1 MPQEWK
7 ADIVIVGGSLGGCAA
22 ALAAARAGQTVLMT
36 EETEWIGGQ
45 LTSQA
50 VPPDEHGWIERFGC
64 TASYRRF
71 RDGVRDYYRRN
82 LPLIPAAANLSNLN
96 PGNAKVSRIS
106 HDPRVALAVLQQML
120 APYTLSGKLT
130 VLSRCQA
137 EAAEMDGDRVRSVT
151 VRNLQTGNRS
161 TLVAPYFLDATECGD
176 LLPLTGTE
184 YVTGAESQAETNER
198 HALEGPANPQD
209 MQAITHCFVVDYA
222 ADETHTID
230 KPNEYEFWRSF
241 RPDFWPDRLLSF
253 AGVRPSTLEPL
264 RYELF
269 PPAKQGPSFFDGFS
283 LVSYRRLA
291 DKSNFAKGT
300 FPGDVTVV
308 NWPQN
313 DYFLGPVI
321 DVDEAEKSHHL
332 QRAKELSLSL
342 LYWLQTEAPRPDGG
356 CGYPGFR
363 LRRDV
368 FGTED
373 GLALYPYIR
382 ESRRIKAEFTVLEQ
396 HVNPMD
402 RSDGRAE
409 TFADSVGIGY
419 YSIDLHPSTANR
431 HYIHLAALP
440 FQIPL
445 GSLIPVR
452 TENLLPACKNI
463 GTTHITNGCYRLHP
477 VEWNIGEAAGALA
490 AFCAERG
497 ESPRGVRGNPALL
510 ADFQQ
515 LLRSN
520 GVELAWP
527 EQALKS

>member
-1 MPQEWK
+1 MLREMK
-7 ADIVIVGGSLGGCAA
+7 ADIVIIGGSLGGCAA
-22 ALAAARAGQTVLMT
+22 ALAAARLGKTVLMT

-50 VPPDEHGWIERFGC
+50 VPPDEHRWIETLGC
-64 TASYRRF
+64 TASYRKF
-71 RDGVRDYYRRN
+71 RSGVRDYYRRN
-82 LPLIPAAANLSNLN
+82 LPLAPATAAVPHLN

-106 HDPRVALAVLQQML
+106 HDPRVALAVLLEML
-120 APYTLSGKLT
+120 APHTLAGR
-130 VLSRCQA
+130 VVILSRCRA
-137 EAAEMDGDRVRSVT
+137 ESAETDGDRVRSVT
-151 VRNLQTGNRS
+151 VRQQHAGTRIVLS
-161 TLVAPYFLDATECGD
+161 APYFLDATDCGD

-184 YVTGAESQAETNER
+184 YVTGAESKAETNER
-198 HALEGPANPQD
+198 HALDGPANPQD
-209 MQAITHCFVVDYA
+209 MQAITHCFVVDYMEG
-222 ADETHTID
+222 ETHTID
-230 KPNEYEFWRSF
+230 KPNDYAFWRSF

-253 AGVRPSTLEPL
+253 AGVRPSTLEPV
-264 RYELF
+264 RYDLF
-269 PPAKQGPSFFDGFS
+269 PGGQGLSFWQGFS

-291 DKSNFAKGT
+291 DKANFASGT
-300 FPGDVTVV
+300 FAGDMTVV

-313 DYFLGPVI
+313 DYFLGSII
-321 DVDEAEKSHHL
+321 DVDEAEKARHL
-332 QRAKELSLSL
+332 QRAKDLSLSL

-373 GLALYPYIR
+373 GLALFPYIR

-396 HVNPMD
+396 HVNPKD
-402 RSDGRAE
+402 RADGRAA
-409 TFADSVGIGY
+409 TFFDSVGVGLY
-419 YSIDLHPSTANR
+419 GMDLHPSTGNR

-452 TENLLPACKNI
+452 MDNLLPACKNI

-490 AFCAERG
+490 AFCLERG
-497 ESPRGVRGNPALL
+497 ESPRAVRNSAPLL
-510 ADFQQ
+510 AAFQDV
-515 LLRSN
+515 LRSQ

-527 EQALKS
+527 EHAITG